1 MPRQC
6 NIMFVTP
13 SSLTFGIVV
22 YCSLTDLSQPMEVGT
37 EIEVVRQ
44 LRSIVVKHDTEAE
57 LMLCECYAAGKLGG
71 ITPQQAF
78 CLHQGGVPVILS
90 CQLPPHATWTS
101 WAWRVHEVMLLTICV
116 VCVALSWEFC
126 FRHKIIMLLIS
137 YFICVVLCVELLFL
151 CEVTLLITFCL
162 CCALFQ
168 APFHVWDKS

>member
-13 SSLTFGIVV
+13 SSLTL
-22 YCSLTDLSQPMEVGT
+22 YCSLLFPHWFVTAHGGWDRDWGGETAAQHRCEAWHGGGADAVW
-37 EIEVVRQ
+37 V
-44 LRSIVVKHDTEAE
+44 LRSRQARGHHST
-57 LMLCECYAAGKLGG
+57 AG
-71 ITPQQAF
+71 I

-101 WAWRVHEVMLLTICV
+101 WAWRVHEVMLLIICV

-126 FRHKIIMLLIS
+126 FMHEIMLLIN
-137 YFICVVLCVELLFL
+137 YCICVVPCVELLFL
-151 CEVTLLITFCL
+151 CEVTLLIMFCL
-162 CCALFQ
+162 CCAIFQ